1 MDARYSFA
9 TRDDIWR
16 VHEEVKE
23 LSATQAEH
31 AERLSKLERRKE
43 DDAKMKSLWSP
54 FSPLPSSASH
64 GNQETVFNA
73 AAEPFKG
80 FDQAHHHGLGTH
92 MSMEH
97 EDEPRRGASRANSV
111 RFDESAMHGYNSHGN
126 RSAAELAPART
137 GSGMGAHPLT
147 ERSFSHRSD
156 GKQSSSGQ
164 SHHSARTYS
173 LETSRVDS
181 SSTTTTPASQ
191 LPPLRPPPG
200 LFILGPV
207 PCIIR
212 CWLTTS
218 FSNDSLL
225 YAAICTGAYSSAVA
239 YPLIQKLGLEG
250 DITVEDG
257 ARTIKL
263 PVYFPEASVCRP
275 SSRSS
280 SPEPHLP
287 ALTVRFFVRD
297 IDQEDQKAIS
307 IFIGSDV
314 LRVHN
319 ADILFSQDKMY
330 VVDDARNRISIP
342 LVRPEDHESFRCL
355 TTMPRKSLSQASKT
369 KDTDDATASEADNS
383 YPEQAAGVIGHRP
396 SLSQRQ
402 PSKSVLSLRT
412 SSESLTGR
420 DKDRSAHA
428 ISDSEDNTSDLVIP
442 KSATSEKSHRPSTK
456 SEEGSGLWGSWRRD
470 AAPTTSATKPDQP
483 ISYVAASQRPT
494 VRRNMKVLKPTKTLT
509 RSTPGNGTTTTNA
522 PGMAQ
527 LSSTERQS
535 SHSGDGGAF
544 GPRSTRSTSGEN
556 GDVLNSV
563 HNHSSRPLAGD
574 GSWPGKSRPSNPI
587 GGASA
592 FGWLNT
598 QQKQNSTTHAE

>member
-1 MDARYSFA
+1 MDAQYPFA
-9 TRDDIWR
+9 TREDIWR
-16 VHEEVKE
+16 VHEEVKD
-23 LSATQAEH
+23 LCATQAEH
-31 AERLSKLERRKE
+31 SERLAKLERRKE

-54 FSPLPSSASH
+54 FSPIPSSAGHGSH
-64 GNQETVFNA
+64 DTVFNA
-73 AAEPFKG
+73 SAEPFKG
-80 FDQAHHHGLGTH
+80 FDQAHHGLGTH
-92 MSMEH
+92 IHMDH

-111 RFDESAMHGYNSHGN
+111 RFDESAIHAYNSHGN

-147 ERSFSHRSD
+147 ERSYSHRSD
-156 GKQSSSGQ
+156 GRQSSSGH

-173 LETSRVDS
+173 LETSRIES

-191 LPPLRPPPG
+191 HPPLGPPPG

-239 YPLIQKLGLEG
+239 SPLIQKLGLEG
-250 DITVEDG
+250 DIIEEDG

-263 PVYFPEASVCRP
+263 PVYFPEASVCQS

-314 LRVHN
+314 LRTHN
-319 ADILFSQDKMY
+319 ADILFSQDKMF

-342 LVRPEDHESFRCL
+342 LVRPEDHESFRSL
-355 TTMPRKSLSQASKT
+355 TTMPRKSLSQNPQQKPIE
-369 KDTDDATASEADNS
+369 KDHSTPDIDTH
-383 YPEQAAGVIGHRP
+383 PEQSAGVIGRLGPTHNQP
-396 SLSQRQ
+396 Q
-402 PSKSVLSLRT
+402 PSKSALSLKT
-412 SSESLTGR
+412 SSEALANH
-420 DKDRSAHA
+420 DKDRSSQA
-428 ISDSEDNTSDLVIP
+428 ISDSEDNSLDMANP
-442 KSATSEKSHRPSTK
+442 KSATSEKSHGRPSTK
-456 SEEGSGLWGSWRRD
+456 SDEGSGHWGSWRRD
-470 AAPTTSATKPDQP
+470 AAPTTSASSTKSDQP
-483 ISYVAASQRPT
+483 ASYVAVSQRPAA
-494 VRRNMKVLKPTKTLT
+494 RRNMKVLKPTKTLT
-509 RSTPGNGTTTTNA
+509 RSNTANA
-522 PGMAQ
+522 PTGMAQ
-527 LSSTERQS
+527 LSIADRTSSDAPSANRQ
-535 SHSGDGGAF
+535 
-544 GPRSTRSTSGEN
+544 TRSTSGEN
-556 GDVLNSV
+556 GDVSS
-563 HNHSSRPLAGD
+563 HGANHSSTP
-574 GSWPGKSRPSNPI
+574 WPGKSRPSNNPI

-598 QQKQNSTTHAE
+598 QQKQNTTTHAD

>member
-1 MDARYSFA
+1 MDAQYPFA
-9 TRDDIWR
+9 TREDIWR
-16 VHEEVKE
+16 VHEEVKD
-23 LSATQAEH
+23 LCATQAEH

-54 FSPLPSSASH
+54 FSPIPSSASH

-92 MSMEH
+92 INMEH

-126 RSAAELAPART
+126 RSTADLAPART

-156 GKQSSSGQ
+156 GKQSSSGH

-191 LPPLRPPPG
+191 LPPLGPPPG

-239 YPLIQKLGLEG
+239 YPLIQKLGLES

-263 PVYFPEASVCRP
+263 PVYFPEASVCQS

-342 LVRPEDHESFRCL
+342 LVRPEDHESFRSL
-355 TTMPRKSLSQASKT
+355 ATMPKKSLSQAPKSDHAEET
-369 KDTDDATASEADNS
+369 STPEAGNS
-383 YPEQAAGVIGHRP
+383 HTEQAAGVIGHR
-396 SLSQRQ
+396 LGLGQRQ
-402 PSKSVLSLRT
+402 PSKSVLTLRT
-412 SSESLTGR
+412 SSESLAGH
-420 DKDRSAHA
+420 DKDSSAHA
-428 ISDSEDNTSDLVIP
+428 VSDSEDNTSDLVNP
-442 KSATSEKSHRPSTK
+442 KSATSEKSHGRPSTK
-456 SEEGSGLWGSWRRD
+456 SDEGSGLWGSWRRD
-470 AAPTTSATKPDQP
+470 AAPTVSATKAEQP
-483 ISYVAASQRPT
+483 VSYVAASQRPT

-509 RSTPGNGTTTTNA
+509 RSTPGNGTATNA
-522 PGMAQ
+522 TGMGQITNADRP
-527 LSSTERQS
+527 SSR
-535 SHSGDGGAF
+535 SGEGGTF
-544 GPRSTRSTSGEN
+544 GPRPTRSTSGEN
-556 GDVLNSV
+556 GDISNSV
-563 HNHSSRPLAGD
+563 HHSSRSSGD

-598 QQKQNSTTHAE
+598 QQKQNSTTHAD

>member
-1 MDARYSFA
+1 MDAQYPFA
-9 TRDDIWR
+9 TREDIWR
-16 VHEEVKE
+16 VHEEVKD
-23 LSATQAEH
+23 LCATQAEH
-31 AERLSKLERRKE
+31 AERLAKLERRKE

-54 FSPLPSSASH
+54 FSPIPSSAGH
-64 GNQETVFNA
+64 GNHDAVFNA
-73 AAEPFKG
+73 TAEPFKG
-80 FDQAHHHGLGTH
+80 FDQAHHGLGTH
-92 MSMEH
+92 IQIDH

-111 RFDESAMHGYNSHGN
+111 RFDESAIHAYNNHGN
-126 RSAAELAPART
+126 RTAAELAPART

-147 ERSFSHRSD
+147 ERSYSHRSD
-156 GKQSSSGQ
+156 GRLSSSGH

-191 LPPLRPPPG
+191 HPPLGPPPG

-239 YPLIQKLGLEG
+239 FPLIQKLGLEG

-263 PVYFPEASVCRP
+263 PVYFPEASVCQS

-314 LRVHN
+314 LRTHN
-319 ADILFSQDKMY
+319 ADILFSQDKIGGQQHTQTPG
-330 VVDDARNRISIP
+330 DSHA
-342 LVRPEDHESFRCL
+342 
-355 TTMPRKSLSQASKT
+355 
-369 KDTDDATASEADNS
+369 
-383 YPEQAAGVIGHRP
+383 EQSAGVIGRRP
-396 SLSQRQ
+396 SHNQPE
-402 PSKSVLSLRT
+402 PSKSALSLKT
-412 SSESLTGR
+412 SSEALVSQ
-420 DKDRSAHA
+420 DKDRSSQA
-428 ISDSEDNTSDLVIP
+428 ISDSEDTSLDMANP
-442 KSATSEKSHRPSTK
+442 KSATSEKSHGRPSTK
-456 SEEGSGLWGSWRRD
+456 SDEGSGHWGSWRRD
-470 AAPTTSATKPDQP
+470 AAPTAPSSTKPEQP
-483 ISYVAASQRPT
+483 ASYVAVSQRPAA
-494 VRRNMKVLKPTKTLT
+494 RRNMKVLKPTKTLT
-509 RSTPGNGTTTTNA
+509 RSNTANA
-522 PGMAQ
+522 PSGMAQ
-527 LSSTERQS
+527 LSIADRT
-535 SHSGDGGAF
+535 SGDGPPAN
-544 GPRSTRSTSGEN
+544 RQTRSTSGEN
-556 GDVLNSV
+556 GDVLNHIS
-563 HNHSSRPLAGD
+563 NHSSTP
-574 GSWPGKSRPSNPI
+574 WPGKSRPSNNPI

-598 QQKQNSTTHAE
+598 QQKQNPTTHAD

>member
-1 MDARYSFA
+1 MDAQYPFA
-9 TRDDIWR
+9 TREDIWR
-16 VHEEVKE
+16 VHEEVKD
-23 LSATQAEH
+23 LCATQAEH
-31 AERLSKLERRKE
+31 SERLAKLERRKE

-54 FSPLPSSASH
+54 FSPIPSSASH

-80 FDQAHHHGLGTH
+80 FDQAHHGLGTH
-92 MSMEH
+92 INMDH

-147 ERSFSHRSD
+147 ERSYSHRSD
-156 GKQSSSGQ
+156 GRQSSSGH
-164 SHHSARTYS
+164 SHHSVRTYS
-173 LETSRVDS
+173 LETSRVES
-181 SSTTTTPASQ
+181 SSSTTTPASQ
-191 LPPLRPPPG
+191 HPSFGPPPG

-225 YAAICTGAYSSAVA
+225 YAAICTGSYSSAVS
-239 YPLIQKLGLEG
+239 YPLIQNLGLED

-263 PVYFPEASVCRP
+263 PVYFPEASVCQS

-287 ALTVRFFVRD
+287 ALTVRFFVRE
-297 IDQEDQKAIS
+297 IDQEDHKAIP

-355 TTMPRKSLSQASKT
+355 VTMPDKSLSQTQKSKPTEKPSVPEASSPHT
-369 KDTDDATASEADNS
+369 
-383 YPEQAAGVIGHRP
+383 EQTAGVIGHRP

-402 PSKSVLSLRT
+402 PSKSALSLRT
-412 SSESLTGR
+412 SEALTDH
-420 DKDRSAHA
+420 DKDRSSRAV
-428 ISDSEDNTSDLVIP
+428 SDSEDTSFDIVNP
-442 KSATSEKSHRPSTK
+442 KSATSEKSQSRPSTK
-456 SEEGSGLWGSWRRD
+456 SDEGSGHWGSWRRD
-470 AAPTTSATKPDQP
+470 AAPPTSTTKPDQP
-483 ISYVAASQRPT
+483 ASYVAVSQRPAA
-494 VRRNMKVLKPTKTLT
+494 RRNMKVLKPTKTLT
-509 RSTPGNGTTTTNA
+509 RSTTSNG
-522 PGMAQ
+522 PIGMAQ
-527 LSSTERQS
+527 VSSADRPS
-535 SHSGDGGAF
+535 SDGTFASR
-544 GPRSTRSTSGEN
+544 PTRSTSGEN
-556 GDVLNSV
+556 GDVRNSI
-563 HNHSSRPLAGD
+563 HHHSSAP
-574 GSWPGKSRPSNPI
+574 WPGKSRPSNNPI

-598 QQKQNSTTHAE
+598 QQKPNSTTHAD